1 MHEENENVSPN
12 QKNQRRREVTS
23 IQHLARGDS
32 KAIENLHPNSK
43 LSSILN
49 IK

>member
-1 MHEENENVSPN
+1 MKKNENVSPN
-12 QKNQRRREVTS
+12 KKKNQRRREVTS